1 VDIQIKSNL
10 FEAQNMKEKKTD
22 EKQVVNQ
29 MGTTIKN

>member
-10 FEAQNMKEKKTD
+10 FEAQNMKEKTD